1 MLLSAFLM
9 SLIAFGGL
17 AITYILAED
26 EPLLWRLSAGA
37 VIGSAIFGT
46 SAFAIASILGLTAVS
61 VAIAFAI
68 VMLPLLIF
76 LDRGKRNDFRH
87 DWHRAGGKVRGGSFR
102 KFLRLAYYLAF
113 FLLFWAFFE
122 RAMYETPQGIFTG
135 GSQNFGDLPF
145 HLGVIYGFADG
156 ANFPPENPSFAG
168 AKFSYPFVADLV
180 TSAFM
185 KLGAGIVPALFVQNL
200 TWALALLVILER
212 FVFRLT
218 QNRLVGKLAPP
229 LLFFSG
235 GFGFFVF
242 FADYADQARSFLDF
256 IWHLP
261 GDYTITETFR
271 WGNSLVVLF
280 LTQRS
285 LLLGMPLTI
294 VILGFLWKVF
304 TGGAREPGEDRDRY
318 LYRAFYTGLLA
329 GLLPLIHLHSLA
341 VLFVVTAFLLLI
353 RPKSWRDYVA
363 FGAGVCVIALP
374 ELIWSITGTA
384 SDAGAFFDW
393 WFGWNKGEQNFFW
406 FWFINTGLAIPLLV
420 AGIVLYFRKSRETV
434 SDVEPPKTK
443 KKHGKHEVPEPLVKA
458 QDLLLFYIPFVFL
471 FIVSNSAKLAPWEWD
486 NIKVLIYWFAASL
499 PFIGFALV
507 WIWTRNAVGKAAATL
522 CFIVLILSGAI
533 DVWRTASGQIKT
545 KVLDSDAVT
554 LSGRIKA
561 VSPPRALFLNAPTF
575 NTAMVL
581 TGRRSFMRYSGHLG
595 SHGIDYRER
604 YAQTEEMFRG
614 GDRASEL
621 IRENGIEYVLISPEE
636 RNLMS
641 ANEAF
646 FSQYPVVAEVGEYKV
661 YKVK

>member
-9 SLIAFGGL
+9 ALLAFAGMAVTYVIAD
-17 AITYILAED
+17 D
-26 EPLLWRLSAGA
+26 EPLLWRLSAGS
-37 VIGSAIFGT
+37 VIGSAVFGT
-46 SAFAIASILGLTAVS
+46 AAFAVASVLGLTAVS
-61 VAIAFAI
+61 AAIAFAA
-68 VMLPLLIF
+68 VMLLL
-76 LDRGKRNDFRH
+76 LLLLRPDLRKEFRR

-135 GSQNFGDLPF
+135 GSQNYGDLPF

-168 AKFSYPFVADLV
+168 AKFSYPFIADLV

-185 KLGAGIVPALFVQNL
+185 KLGAGIVPAMFVQNL
-200 TWALALLVILER
+200 TWVFALLVLLER
-212 FVFRLT
+212 FVFSLT
-218 QNRLVGKLAPP
+218 QNRLAGKLAPP

-235 GFGFFVF
+235 GLGFFVF
-242 FADYADQARSFLDF
+242 FADYADHARSFFDF

-261 GDYTITETFR
+261 GDYTINDEFR

-280 LTQRS
+280 ITQRS

-294 VILGFLWKVF
+294 VMLAFLWKVF
-304 TGGAREPGEDRDRY
+304 TGADRTPDAGHAR
-318 LYRAFYTGLLA
+318 YRAFCVGLLA

-341 VLFVVTAFLLLI
+341 VLFVVTAFLLVI
-353 RPKSWRDYVA
+353 RPQRWRDYFA

-393 WFGWNKGEQNFFW
+393 WFGWNKGEQDFFW
-406 FWFINTGLAIPLLV
+406 FWFVNTGLAIPLLV
-420 AGIVLYFRKSRETV
+420 AGIILYSRKGRKVGSKADAQTK
-434 SDVEPPKTK
+434 PK
-443 KKHGKHEVPEPLVKA
+443 KKHSKDEVPEPLVKP

-486 NIKVLIYWFAASL
+486 NIKVLIYWFVGSL
-499 PFIGFALV
+499 PFIALALV
-507 WIWTRNAVGKAAATL
+507 WMWTRNAIGKAAAVL
-522 CFIVLILSGAI
+522 CFVILTLSGAI

-545 KVLDSDAVT
+545 RVLDADAVT

-561 VSPPRALFLNAPTF
+561 IAPPRALFLNAPTF
-575 NTAMVL
+575 NTAMVI
-581 TGRRSFMRYSGHLG
+581 TGRRSFMRYTGHLG

-604 YAQTEEMFRG
+604 YAQAEEMFRG
-614 GDRASEL
+614 GERASEL
-621 IRENGIEYVLISPEE
+621 LREHGIEYVLISPEE
-636 RNLMS
+636 RNLMN
-641 ANEAF
+641 ANESF
-646 FSQYPVVAEVGEYKV
+646 FAQYPVVAEVGQYKV
-661 YKVK
+661 HKVK